1 MTETKIFI
9 SGPIT
14 NVPDYKERF
23 NKAEEE
29 LRKMGYKS
37 IMNPSVLPSEGFDYE
52 DYMTITITMMRC
64 CDAVV
69 FIDGWRLS
77 TGAQTEHVFAVN
89 KGMKLL
95 YGLEEARKFLSE
107 IQ

>member
-1 MTETKIFI
+1 MTKTKIFI

-23 NKAEEE
+23 SKAEEE
-29 LRKMGYKS
+29 LRKMGYTS

-52 DYMTITITMMRC
+52 DYLNITITMMRC

-69 FIDGWRLS
+69 FLDGWRLS
-77 TGAQTEHVFAVN
+77 TGAHTERVFAIR
-89 KGMKLL
+89 KGMTLL

-107 IQ
+107 SK